1 MEAPSPKKRLP
12 LWRRRFY
19 VHKIQR
25 TYAILFGLF
34 MFFAALLVFGL
45 AFVGP
50 FITPALKLAAPL
62 PLAERARAANQFLFL
77 AETVTVWP
85 ALAVLIP
92 AAAVFSIYLTH
103 RLAGPLFR
111 FEQTAR
117 ELIRGNLALR
127 IQLRKG
133 DELHELAG
141 LLNEVLDTIEP
152 AFREIRES
160 EAHVREAVSWIM
172 DEMRKQPSVN
182 REALNRLEIALKG
195 SQRINETLKRFQLS
209 EPT

>member
-1 MEAPSPKKRLP
+1 
-12 LWRRRFY
+12 
-19 VHKIQR
+19 
-25 TYAILFGLF
+25 
-34 MFFAALLVFGL
+34 MFFSALLVFGL

-50 FITPALKLAAPL
+50 FIPPALKLASSL
-62 PLAERARAANQFLFL
+62 PLAERARAANQFLVL

-103 RLAGPLFR
+103 RLAGPLLR

-127 IQLRKG
+127 IRLRKG